1 MRDMGEIGGLRLR
14 KGEVQKGGDRGERDA
29 RDGEAQK
36 DREEQVISKGESRE
50 RSKEG
55 GDGESL
61 ETQKERKKDR

>member
-1 MRDMGEIGGLRLR
+1 M
-14 KGEVQKGGDRGERDA
+14 
-29 RDGEAQK
+29 
-36 DREEQVISKGESRE
+36 ISKGESRE